1 MSALISNEATA
12 DTRRTEESIRRSFEL
27 FCDGVVEIRAFDGSG
42 YIHSGYFDNAEDFTK
57 AAKRQD
63 AADRSAYVT
72 LNPVHSAL
80 LARRNNNVKKLGR
93 RDSATPDKHILR
105 RRWLL
110 VDCDPERPADIPS
123 SAEEKFAAW
132 DKAREIKTA
141 LELRGIS
148 GIVEADSSNGHHLL
162 IPVNLPNDHQSTELI
177 KGVLEALDLLYG
189 DKAVKIDTGVFN
201 ASRITKLYGTTPRKG
216 DGTEDRPHRPSCLLN
231 VPENLQPNPRELLE
245 ALAAERPE
253 PDQNEQPRES
263 NSNSSNGSLEPLD
276 VPEFISKHDIEIL
289 REGTWNGPGVWA
301 NSHKWIVPCAWQG
314 HTDYSCHIIQ
324 ATSGVISA
332 RCKHDSCQGRNW
344 QDFRTVYEP
353 DAYTRSRETASKPE
367 NASNDSKFQTPI
379 SPEANPLLAGLVN
392 LVAMIE
398 NGVEDPEE
406 LEPGILLKGRVHH
419 IFAPAAVGKTYLAIW
434 FAARQIKQGRRVLYM
449 DAENGAR
456 IFTER
461 LKAMGCKT
469 EDISKYLS
477 YLPFPTLDM
486 SAAGIA
492 NYSALIEHT
501 NPALVIFDSWIKFLS
516 SAGLAENENDDI
528 ARWAASF
535 LQPIRNADITSVV
548 LDHVPHEGNRSRGAS
563 RKRDEV
569 DVQYSLIK
577 TQKFDRA
584 TVGEIR
590 LKLEKDREGWLPEFT
605 TFSIGGGKDGFVF
618 ERSSGTVAGPGQI
631 ILKSREK
638 EAFEILAGEFGEAG
652 ARHNEWLKACER
664 KGISRTTFR
673 RARDELIRGQAVRR
687 EEDTS
692 GPLYFPA
699 LVPTGARGGGPDFS
713 PYITVIPD
721 RGQQGPHRG
730 HEPDGTKEGPQGPPS
745 LESGPLAPAHEPG
758 ANDEII
764 ERVEQ
769 ALEFG
774 NAPKKALENYRS
786 GDQDI
791 DSVVRSVMHYHAR
804 GRDDIE
810 RWRAPV
816 IAVVGERATSS
827 APSAPRDEPDDSAGG
842 LGGYLRRIRDEQRAE
857 KGGGS

>member
-1 MSALISNEATA
+1 MSIDGEWAHCSREEFAGAAPFNDKTKAYIHKLEGDCKCGASHGDPGNNVLHIKPRTKKQTGNQAITAKYDYLDEAGELLYQVVRYEDPKTFKQRRKNSGGGWVWSVAGISRVLYRLPEILEA
-12 DTRRTEESIRRSFEL
+12 DTSQTVYVCEGEK
-27 FCDGVVEIRAFDGSG
+27 DVERLG
-42 YIHSGYFDNAEDFTK
+42 AEG
-57 AAKRQD
+57 
-63 AADRSAYVT
+63 
-72 LNPVHSAL
+72 L
-80 LARRNNNVKKLGR
+80 LATTNAQGAGKWQDEFSDTLEGR
-93 RDSATPDKHILR
+93 PVVILPDNDEAGRKHAR
-105 RRWLL
+105 M
-110 VDCDPERPADIPS
+110 V
-123 SAEEKFAAW
+123 AASLSG
-132 DKAREIKTA
+132 KARSVKVLDLPGLQE
-141 LELRGIS
+141 G
-148 GIVEADSSNGHHLL
+148 GDSSNY
-162 IPVNLPNDHQSTELI
+162 
-177 KGVLEALDLLYG
+177 LEAG
-189 DKAVKIDTGVFN
+189 GTGE
-201 ASRITKLYGTTPRKG
+201 G
-216 DGTEDRPHRPSCLLN
+216 
-231 VPENLQPNPRELLE
+231 LE
-245 ALAAERPE
+245 QLAK
-253 PDQNEQPRES
+253 
-263 NSNSSNGSLEPLD
+263 D
-276 VPEFISKHDIEIL
+276 VPE
-289 REGTWNGPGVWA
+289 W
-301 NSHKWIVPCAWQG
+301 
-314 HTDYSCHIIQ
+314 
-324 ATSGVISA
+324 
-332 RCKHDSCQGRNW
+332 
-344 QDFRTVYEP
+344 EP
-353 DAYTRSRETASKPE
+353 D
-367 NASNDSKFQTPI
+367 DDHHDD
-379 SPEANPLLAGLVN
+379 NPLLAGLVN
-392 LVAMIE
+392 LAAMIE
-398 NGVEDPEE
+398 DGVEDPEE
-406 LEPGILLKGRVHH
+406 LEPGILLKGKVHH

-434 FAARQIKQGRRVLYM
+434 FAARQIKRGRRVLYL

-456 IFTER
+456 IFAER
-461 LKAMGCKT
+461 LKAMGCQI
-469 EDISKYLS
+469 EDISKHLFYI
-477 YLPFPTLDM
+477 PFPNLDM

-535 LQPIRNADITSVV
+535 LQPIRNAGITSVV
-548 LDHVPHEGNRSRGAS
+548 LDHVPHEGTRSRGAS
-563 RKRDEV
+563 RKKDEV
-569 DVQYSLIK
+569 DVQYALVK

-673 RARDELIRGQAVRR
+673 RARDELIRGQVVRR

-730 HEPDGTKEGPQGPPS
+730 HEPDGPQEGPQGPPS
-745 LESGPLAPAHEPG
+745 LRSGPVAPAHDPG
-758 ANDEII
+758 ASDELI

-774 NAPKKALENYRS
+774 NVPKKALENYRN

-791 DSVVRSVMHYHAR
+791 DSVVEAVKNYYGR
-804 GRDDIE
+804 GRGDVE

-816 IAVVGERATSS
+816 IAVVEERATSS
-827 APSAPRDEPDDSAGG
+827 APSAPGDDSDDSAGG
-842 LGGYLRRIRDEQRAE
+842 LGGRLREIRDRKRAAKE
-857 KGGGS
+857 AGHE